1 MKKVKQYLNKIKQK
15 YPPPVGMC
23 RKSIRYEK
31 ADKIRV
37 GLNYFPSL
45 EILKFKT
52 VA

>member
-15 YPPPVGMC
+15 YPPPEEMYC
-23 RKSIRYEK
+23 KSARYEK